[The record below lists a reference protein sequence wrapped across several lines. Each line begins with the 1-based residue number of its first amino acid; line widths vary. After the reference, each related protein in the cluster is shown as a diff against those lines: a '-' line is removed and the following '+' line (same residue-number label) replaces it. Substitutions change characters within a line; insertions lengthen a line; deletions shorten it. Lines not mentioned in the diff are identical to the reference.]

1 MNPRNLSMLLAI
13 IIGAGLLY
21 YFEKDPYS
29 GPTEVPVAIAA
40 FTRLDVQQ
48 VMRIEMMQGTHSVV
62 LERQADSWSV
72 ASVWDYPADHQEID
86 RLLADIR
93 SIAAAHQR
101 ASKVASHSTFDVSDE
116 AGLKIAL
123 KDSSGQTMTDLVIG
137 KRDGFS
143 RSFIRIAGSN
153 EVYSVSPNLRAR
165 AAFAGSTLEAERWT
179 DKVLFRLSAD
189 AVVRRMHIETPEGL
203 SQLIWKP
210 SENPPAPQ
218 EDENPLVSGTEDPLW
233 MVRSSAEGELFPADE
248 TTVKGIISSL
258 KNVQAAWPMDPSDM
272 AALGLD
278 PASSFIEIELANGSI
293 HTIQFGQERELP
305 AGGQG
310 FTARV
315 VGDHRTVLVRQWI
328 KDSLLK
334 GADVLRVAQDPPQD
348 PDVPEDGAVVPV
360 PEADPASDSDG

>member
-48 VMRIEMMQGTHSVV
+48 VMRIEMMQGTNSVV

-123 KDSSGQTMTDLVIG
+123 KDSAGQTMTDLVIG

-179 DKVLFRLSAD
+179 DKVLFRLPAD

-218 EDENPLVSGTEDPLW
+218 EDENPLVAGTEDPLW
-233 MVRSSAEGELFPADE
+233 MVRSSAEGELRD
-248 TTVKGIISSL
+248 
-258 KNVQAAWPMDPSDM
+258 
-272 AALGLD
+272 
-278 PASSFIEIELANGSI
+278 
-293 HTIQFGQERELP
+293 H
-305 AGGQG
+305 GQG
-310 FTARV
+310 NHLVTEKCPGGVADGSERYGSAGARP
-315 VGDHRTVLVRQWI
+315 GLLLHRGRTRRWFDSHHPVRPGEGTSSGRTGI
-328 KDSLLK
+328 HSPGGRRSSD
-334 GADVLRVAQDPPQD
+334 R
-348 PDVPEDGAVVPV
+348 DG
-360 PEADPASDSDG
+360 EAMDQGFAAEGRRCASRSAGPATGSRRAGRWCRGPGS